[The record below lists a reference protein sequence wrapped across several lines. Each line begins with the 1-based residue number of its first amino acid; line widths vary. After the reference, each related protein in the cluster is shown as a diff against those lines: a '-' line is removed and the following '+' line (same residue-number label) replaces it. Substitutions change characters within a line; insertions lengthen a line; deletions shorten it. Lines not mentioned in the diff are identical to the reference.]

1 MKTFKEVISP
11 LSKGT
16 RKHIDRVRDANDA
29 RLQKLRAAK
38 RKKNPTFMDKLK
50 KGFKKEEL
58 QLEAK
63 GMPVFVKV
71 IGDMP
76 PFYIGWWAK
85 FNELLKKHKGK
96 FKNDTRKFGDKEKYN
111 LDKDNWNGYDNVHTL
126 LFRNDKGWEGFHKD
140 YLRHLH
146 KRPSRPAVDLKGKPD
161 PNSDWKDYDN
171 NIWDLKFHIVEE
183 VELDEALN
191 KDWIKAVNNLSKK
204 MGASVA
210 KSSKGG
216 IIPFASRVGKS
227 TEIGYTDSKGKRN
240 VVFSTDKPLSNK
252 EEDKMMDDIRK
263 KFGSK
268 K

>member
-1 MKTFKEVISP
+1 MKSFKEVISP

-16 RKHIDRVRDANDA
+16 RKHIDRVRDANDE
-29 RLQKLRAAK
+29 RLRKLRAAK

-50 KGFKKEEL
+50 KGFRKE
-58 QLEAK
+58 
-63 GMPVFVKV
+63 
-71 IGDMP
+71 D
-76 PFYIGWWAK
+76 
-85 FNELLKKHKGK
+85 
-96 FKNDTRKFGDKEKYN
+96 
-111 LDKDNWNGYDNVHTL
+111 
-126 LFRNDKGWEGFHKD
+126 
-140 YLRHLH
+140 
-146 KRPSRPAVDLKGKPD
+146 S
-161 PNSDWKDYDN
+161 
-171 NIWDLKFHIVEE
+171 
-183 VELDEALN
+183 ELDEALN
-191 KDWIKAVNNLSKK
+191 KDWIKAVNDLSKK